1 MAEIIDITKYIKK
14 KEEEN
19 LNDMS
24 QRLADIIS
32 GLDMSEQYKMYMEES
47 DNYVYG
53 MPYLFTMFPTQP
65 ADEVKSL
72 SDVTDVLTTLTITLD
87 GMGHS
92 KWADQISSIV
102 GDMFQ
107 SGSFTAGQ

>member
-1 MAEIIDITKYIKK
+1 MAEIIDITKYRKK
-14 KEEEN
+14 KEEAN

-24 QRLADIIS
+24 QRLADLIS
-32 GLDMSEQYKMYMEES
+32 DMDLTEHYKMYMTES
-47 DNYVYG
+47 DNYIYG
-53 MPYLFTMFPTQP
+53 MPYLFTMFPPQKSN
-65 ADEVKSL
+65 EVRNL

-87 GMGHS
+87 GMGYS